1 MQIMANKKKQTSDEI
16 RGLNK
21 TLDNN
26 EDKNENRR
34 DNNTGAINN
43 GNLVNSGRTK
53 SRTELHT
60 KSGVTGSDSDGQAD

>member
-1 MQIMANKKKQTSDEI
+1 MSQQNKKQTKEEI
-16 RGLNK
+16 KGMNK
-21 TLDNN
+21 TVENLHN
-26 EDKNENRR
+26 KNKDRE
-34 DNNTGAINN
+34 DNNTGAVNS